1 MTKPPSR
8 DDLEVGLAT
17 EIEME
22 GDQNTGRL
30 TSGTI
35 VGILTPDRHRPRG
48 IQVRLQDGRM
58 DRVKKVVSLTI
69 EEPAHSSVEFAAK
82 PIPKTEDK
90 HNKFEFYQYDVRI
103 EDLTLGAAKCRK
115 ATEGIKCSVRKWFA
129 VAMYAFGND
138 SQRGFVHLGIRADGT
153 LASLERDKKVGNFAD
168 YDYSFTN
175 HIRDTLETFLWDR
188 VFIIRNIRVQFRRA
202 DGKTICT
209 VRALPADR
217 PLYLHAAK
225 GQTFYVRSPAPR
237 AKRLAAPQVQFR
249 YSRLRFPD
257 YG

>member
-1 MTKPPSR
+1 MTKPPFR
-8 DDLEVGLAT
+8 NDLEVGLAA
-17 EIEME
+17 EIETE

-35 VGILTPDRHRPRG
+35 AEILTPDRHHPHG
-48 IQVRLQDGRM
+48 IRVRLQDGQM
-58 DRVKKVVSLTI
+58 DRVKKVVGLTT
-69 EEPAHSSVEFAAK
+69 EEPAHSSVDLAAK
-82 PIPKTEDK
+82 SIPKTEDK

-103 EDLTLGAAKCRK
+103 EDLTLGAVECRK
-115 ATEGIKCSVRKWFA
+115 AAEGIKCFMRKWFA
-129 VAMYAFGND
+129 VDMFAFGND

-153 LASLERDKKVGNFAD
+153 LASPERDKKVGNFAD

-175 HIRDTLETFLWDR
+175 HIRDTLEAFLWDR
-188 VFIIRNIRVQFRRA
+188 VFIMRNIRIQFRRA
-202 DGKTICT
+202 DAKTICT
-209 VRALPADR
+209 IRALPADR

-225 GQTFYVRSPAPR
+225 GQTFYVRCLALC
-237 AKRLAAPQVQFR
+237 AERLADPQVQFR